1 MYNVDNPISLVG
13 YLGREQYGDFP
24 LLYGQKFTSRPID
37 VKTTGMR
44 YQKSTDKYIEL
55 GEDRKYVF
63 AAEDKMI
70 FPRVWDMSNDQN
82 HAYYYSKF
90 LGINPLQD
98 GTYERAPNQADNI
111 KYFFGYQLNW
121 MYFRYFMWN
130 FSGKQ
135 NDNQGFYAGNVRDG
149 NWITGIWIIDFL
161 LYGDQSTMPDSLKN
175 NKANNKLFALPFI
188 LGLLGM
194 FFHYRKKKADFGVN
208 FLMFF
213 FTGFAIVLY
222 LNQAGYQPRER
233 DYAYVGS
240 FYAFAVWIGLGV
252 LMIKEL
258 FVKAIAIEQTTAAVV
273 ATLVCILAVP
283 ALMASQEWDDHDR
296 SNKVIA
302 RDLAKNYLES
312 CAPNA
317 ILFTFGD
324 NDTYPLWY
332 AQEVEGIRKDIR
344 VINYSLLGI
353 DWYINQL
360 RYKVNESPAIDVIWS
375 ADQIEGGK
383 RDYIEYRPNAS
394 MPDDKFYNLYDVM
407 KNYVGKENP
416 DNDYSFPVKNV
427 SVPVDVAAAIKNG
440 TVNATDSVLSSL
452 DFSLPRNALMKNEL
466 AVLNIIAANNWKRPI
481 YFTNAG
487 AELGFD
493 QYLRRDGLSYRLA
506 PVKNSNVNT
515 NWMLDKLTNKFAFG
529 NADKPGVYFDE
540 ENRRH
545 LGSIRA
551 AYAELAIDLAAKNR
565 KEEARAVLNKVDKM
579 MHESNFGYGLTSR
592 GNMHNKNSLLFLE
605 ACYLAEDKI
614 LIKKVG
620 DAVKKDLLQQIEYY
634 NKLPFVINLGF
645 KKLYFRIDNMD
656 DEKVEAEKYLRI
668 LGQMQTM
675 YNPSVEIPGKVM
687 SKDTSR

>member
-1 MYNVDNPISLVG
+1 
-13 YLGREQYGDFP
+13 
-24 LLYGQKFTSRPID
+24 
-37 VKTTGMR
+37 
-44 YQKSTDKYIEL
+44 
-55 GEDRKYVF
+55 
-63 AAEDKMI
+63 
-70 FPRVWDMSNDQN
+70 
-82 HAYYYSKF
+82 
-90 LGINPLQD
+90 
-98 GTYERAPNQADNI
+98 
-111 KYFFGYQLNW
+111 
-121 MYFRYFMWN
+121 
-130 FSGKQ
+130 
-135 NDNQGFYAGNVRDG
+135 
-149 NWITGIWIIDFL
+149 
-161 LYGDQSTMPDSLKN
+161 
-175 NKANNKLFALPFI
+175 
-188 LGLLGM
+188 
-194 FFHYRKKKADFGVN
+194 
-208 FLMFF
+208 
-213 FTGFAIVLY
+213 
-222 LNQAGYQPRER
+222 
-233 DYAYVGS
+233 
-240 FYAFAVWIGLGV
+240 
-252 LMIKEL
+252 
-258 FVKAIAIEQTTAAVV
+258 
-273 ATLVCILAVP
+273 
-283 ALMASQEWDDHDR
+283 
-296 SNKVIA
+296 
-302 RDLAKNYLES
+302 
-312 CAPNA
+312 
-317 ILFTFGD
+317 
-324 NDTYPLWY
+324 
-332 AQEVEGIRKDIR
+332 
-344 VINYSLLGI
+344 
-353 DWYINQL
+353 
-360 RYKVNESPAIDVIWS
+360 
-375 ADQIEGGK
+375 
-383 RDYIEYRPNAS
+383 
-394 MPDDKFYNLYDVM
+394 M

-440 TVNATDSVLSSL
+440 TVNATESVLSSL

-493 QYLRRDGLSYRLA
+493 QFLRRDGLSYRLA